1 MKSFDAWLQSFLD
14 YLAVEKG
21 LAVNTLLA
29 YRQDL
34 AKYGDYLR
42 RHRWISLKSSSAAA
56 ALARITRPVIMEFLF
71 SEKRKNAA
79 SSSIARRLVA
89 IKLFHRF
96 LMKEGAIPEDVTSV
110 LDSPKTWRKLPRFLT
125 YDEMLK
131 ILESPNLRRQDG
143 IRDRAILELF
153 YATGMRVSELASLKV
168 EDLNLEAGFLKCVGK
183 GSKERIIP
191 VGRKCK
197 EALERYLARARIES
211 APGSQPFLF
220 PGQGGGGMRRETFWQ
235 IIRRYA
241 RRAGISKKI
250 SPHTLRHSF
259 ATHLLER
266 GADLRVVQE
275 LLGHSDIATTQVY
288 THVDRDRLKSVH
300 EKYHPRG

>member
-42 RHRWISLKSSSAAA
+42 RHRWISPKSPSAAA

-153 YATGMRVSELASLKV
+153 YATGMRVSELARLKV

-211 APGSQPFLF
+211 APGSQSFLF